1 MLKLYEV
8 KRDTRVR
15 VMEDDFDLEVHYHHL
30 DGAYSYCTTDDGEVV
45 HLAAWTKV
53 EVLDAE

>member
-1 MLKLYEV
+1 MLKLFEV

-15 VMEDDFDLEVHYHHL
+15 VMDDECDLEVRFHHL
-30 DGAYSYCTTDDGEVV
+30 DGMYSYCTTDDGEVV
-45 HLAAWTKV
+45 HLCAWTPV